1 MHSIIQHVKYLLQQ
15 APRQA
20 KHVFS
25 AVTYPRSGGMA
36 PTTAPTHVLTG
47 CICFNGVYTNAYRMR
62 LDAASPAA
70 KPLACTDLA
79 KIS

>member
-1 MHSIIQHVKYLLQQ
+1 
-15 APRQA
+15 
-20 KHVFS
+20 
-25 AVTYPRSGGMA
+25 MA

-47 CICFNGVYTNAYRMR
+47 CICFNGVYTNAYRIR

-79 KIS
+79 KILQYLVPLTAIYQL